1 MPLGRVKEYDS
12 GSYHTPKRGQEI
24 MGKRNPGALKEYK
37 VNVSVIGSASRTV
50 LAASKEEA
58 ERTVEK
64 MLLQPDGQTPQSKT
78 LCAFDWGIP
87 HFYTYGGSDGYSSS
101 DCIAIEE

>member
-1 MPLGRVKEYDS
+1 
-12 GSYHTPKRGQEI
+12 

-64 MLLQPDGQTPQSKT
+64 MLLQPDRHSPFLHLRRFGRI
-78 LCAFDWGIP
+78 LFI
-87 HFYTYGGSDGYSSS
+87 
-101 DCIAIEE
+101 

>member
-1 MPLGRVKEYDS
+1 
-12 GSYHTPKRGQEI
+12 

-37 VNVSVIGSASRTV
+37 VNVSIIGSASRTV

-78 LCAFDWGIP
+78 LCAFDWEIP

>member
-1 MPLGRVKEYDS
+1 
-12 GSYHTPKRGQEI
+12 

-37 VNVSVIGSASRTV
+37 VNVNVIGSASRTV

-58 ERTVEK
+58 ERAVEK

-78 LCAFDWGIP
+78 LCAFDSPFLHLRRFGRIL
-87 HFYTYGGSDGYSSS
+87 F
-101 DCIAIEE
+101 I

>member
-1 MPLGRVKEYDS
+1 
-12 GSYHTPKRGQEI
+12 

-64 MLLQPDGQTPQSKT
+64 MLLQPDRQTPQSKT
-78 LCAFDWGIP
+78 L
-87 HFYTYGGSDGYSSS
+87 
-101 DCIAIEE
+101 

>member
-1 MPLGRVKEYDS
+1 
-12 GSYHTPKRGQEI
+12 

-58 ERTVEK
+58 ERMVEK
-64 MLLQPDGQTPQSKT
+64 MLLQLDGQTPQSKT
-78 LCAFDWGIP
+78 LCAFDWEIP
-87 HFYTYGGSDGYSSS
+87 HFYTYGGSDRYSSS

>member
-1 MPLGRVKEYDS
+1 
-12 GSYHTPKRGQEI
+12 
-24 MGKRNPGALKEYK
+24 MGKRNPGALKKYK

-64 MLLQPDGQTPQSKT
+64 MLLQPDRQTRN
-78 LCAFDWGIP
+78 GP
-87 HFYTYGGSDGYSSS
+87 HGPSSGGGAPGLMSSLQ
-101 DCIAIEE
+101 

>member
-1 MPLGRVKEYDS
+1 
-12 GSYHTPKRGQEI
+12 

-64 MLLQPDGQTPQSKT
+64 MLLQPDGQTP
-78 LCAFDWGIP
+78 
-87 HFYTYGGSDGYSSS
+87 
-101 DCIAIEE
+101 AIQNALRFRLGDSPFLHLRRFGRILFI